1 MITSVCVLGYSE
13 EAINFISEF
22 KKVKYYK
29 KRDSDTEGVR
39 IHVLYAE
46 VDDLSKTNL
55 LHRYEMAG
63 GENYANVLRD
73 GDQETKKEVTF
84 SNDREWLI
92 ESNGHDTIVE
102 MAESPDEYYLTLL
115 DLIKNGYSVHL
126 TSKKFTEDCL
136 EEIISLAAR
145 SNSKVTVHD
154 SVSSVLATL
163 DDEYKNKL
171 DRHRKNLYIDSLDA
185 PPCGLPE

>member
-13 EAINFISEF
+13 EAMNFISEY
-22 KKVKYYK
+22 KKAKYYK

-46 VDDLSKTNL
+46 VDDLSKTDL
-55 LHRYEMAG
+55 LHRYELAG

-84 SNDREWLI
+84 SNDREWLL

-102 MAESPDEYYLTLL
+102 TVESADIYYATVLQ
-115 DLIKNGYSVHL
+115 LIRRGFSIHL
-126 TSKKFTEDCL
+126 TSSRYKEFYL
-136 EEIISLAAR
+136 EEILAVAKESGAR
-145 SNSKVTVHD
+145 VTTHENVY
-154 SVSSVLATL
+154 SVLQAL
-163 DDEYKNKL
+163 DSEYGDKL
-171 DRHRKNLYIDSLDA
+171 SSHRGRILAESYNVD
-185 PPCGLPE
+185 PCGLG